1 MRVWFVLAIV
11 LLLSVPPISA
21 QALLGYVYADASF
34 TGTAGAVYSNTAL
47 TSLSGW
53 GPGNDKIT
61 SINFA
66 GVEGYFVDFCLN
78 SNYGSCFTVRT
89 PFSIPSLSPNG
100 WNDQISSI
108 RAYPVPFGV
117 PGVMLYENQYM
128 AGKFRYYGGNAMSG
142 YNYISLSP
150 FPNNA
155 ISSMIVYE
163 NSQVW
168 VFSGTGG
175 SNSCPDLSCASYSS
189 ACTPNVPYGICSS
202 TLRST
207 LSPDNVGQ
215 SLYIGFVYPPGYTT
229 STTNAVTTA
238 SASTTNAVTTST
250 STVAASTTFSTANA
264 VSTATVSWALA
275 GVRAALT
282 TAAAGGAK
290 RDFSGPEKGSTGGSR
305 PAPVEEN
312 K

>member
-108 RAYPVPFGV
+108 RAYPVTFGV
-117 PGVMLYENQYM
+117 PGVMIYENQYM
-128 AGKFRYYGGNAMSG
+128 AGKFRYYGGNVMSG

-189 ACTPNVPYGICSS
+189 ACTPNAPYGICSS
-202 TLRST
+202 TLRYT
-207 LSPDNVGQ
+207 ISPDNVGQ

-229 STTNAVTTA
+229 STTNA
-238 SASTTNAVTTST
+238 ASTS
-250 STVAASTTFSTANA
+250 AASTSAAATTAASTAA
-264 VSTATVSWALA
+264 VALA
-275 GVRAALT
+275 TGNAAALT
-282 TAAAGGAK
+282 RSTFLTAIAAATGGAK
-290 RDFSGPEKGSTGGSR
+290 RDLSGSEKGSTGASM